1 MEGNPKPF
9 VRRVVGSPSGQ
20 DGFLLL
26 ETLLAIIFL
35 TVGLTTVLRSYG
47 SSLETLGISADYTKA
62 LVLLEQSLWPY
73 EAAGSIAPGSFSGE
87 FSEEDG
93 NFQWEIEASEIMDL
107 GICETRATV
116 SWEKRGKV
124 RSVSVVTY
132 LKRERRDE

>member
-20 DGFLLL
+20 GGFLLL
-26 ETLLAIIFL
+26 ETLLAIVFL

-47 SSLETLGISADYTKA
+47 SSLKSLGISADYTKA
-62 LVLLEQSLWPY
+62 LVHLERSLWPY
-73 EAAGSIAPGSFSGE
+73 EAAGSIAPGTYTGE

-93 NFQWEIEASEIMDL
+93 NFQWEIEASEVLEL

-116 SWEKRGKV
+116 SWDKRGKV
-124 RSVSVVTY
+124 RHVSVVTY
-132 LKRERRDE
+132 LKQE

>member
-20 DGFLLL
+20 GGFLLL
-26 ETLLAIIFL
+26 ETLLAIVFL

-47 SSLETLGISADYTKA
+47 SSLKTLGITADYTKA
-62 LVLLEQSLWPY
+62 LVLLERSLWPY
-73 EAAGSIAPGSFSGE
+73 EAAGSIAPGTYTGE

-93 NFQWEIEASEIMDL
+93 NFQWEIEASEVMDL
-107 GICETRATV
+107 GICETLATV

-124 RSVSVVTY
+124 RHVSVVTY
-132 LKRERRDE
+132 LKRE

>member
-1 MEGNPKPF
+1 MEGNPRPF

-20 DGFLLL
+20 GGFLLL

-47 SSLETLGISADYTKA
+47 SSLKSLGISADYTKA
-62 LVLLEQSLWPY
+62 LVHLERSLWPY
-73 EAAGSIAPGSFSGE
+73 EAAGSIAPGTYTGE

-93 NFQWEIEASEIMDL
+93 KFQWEIEASEVLEL

-116 SWEKRGKV
+116 SWKQRGKL
-124 RSVSVVTY
+124 RHVSVVTY
-132 LKRERRDE
+132 LKRE